1 MPFGID
7 DLAFATLA
15 SGALSAGSGL
25 AGGLFGSAGQ
35 AATNERQMSFNSY
48 QAQLQ
53 REWQE
58 HMSSTAYVR
67 AMTDMRNAGLN
78 PILAANLGGASAGG
92 GSAASV
98 NLGNPG
104 AFMQEGIHSA
114 GEAVNRAVQTKV
126 GLTQANK
133 DQSQVDLNKATT
145 SYTESNQQ
153 LNAQLEKKA
162 VQDTATSAAQ
172 AANALAQSR
181 AADAAAGL
189 SNANAANAVT
199 QNRIITREAED
210 AEKYGHSVPGSVYAT
225 GERIVRRLLNAL
237 GERGQS
243 SQPSPT
249 ARSLTPSENPSP
261 RGNSVL
267 DSPVPSSNILNRLR
281 GK

>member
-1 MPFGID
+1 MPFGLD

-25 AGGLFGSAGQ
+25 FGGLFGSAGQ

-48 QAQLQ
+48 QSQLN

-78 PILAANLGGASAGG
+78 PILAANLGGASSGG

-104 AFMQEGIHSA
+104 AFLQEGITSA
-114 GEAVNRAVQTKV
+114 GEAINKAAMTKAT
-126 GLTQANK
+126 LTQADK
-133 DQSQVDLNKATT
+133 DKSQVDLNKATT
-145 SYTESNQQ
+145 SYTGSNEK
-153 LNAQLEKKA
+153 LNEQLERKA

-189 SNANAANAVT
+189 SSANASNARD
-199 QNRIITREAED
+199 QGRIIRREAED

-225 GERIVRRLLNAL
+225 GERIIRRLFNAL
-237 GERGQS
+237 GERGQQ
-243 SQPSPT
+243 SQPAPT
-249 ARSLTPSENPSP
+249 ARGLAPSENPSGPPLLRDTPGHWMYRP
-261 RGNSVL
+261 R
-267 DSPVPSSNILNRLR
+267 
-281 GK
+281 